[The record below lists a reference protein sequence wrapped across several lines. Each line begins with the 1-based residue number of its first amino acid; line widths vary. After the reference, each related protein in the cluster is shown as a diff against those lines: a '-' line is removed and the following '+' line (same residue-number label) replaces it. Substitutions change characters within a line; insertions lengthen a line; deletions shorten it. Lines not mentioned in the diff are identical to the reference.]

1 MKWFFSQSASHAHRV
16 QRQQR
21 QQREQQWN
29 DLRRHLQLSTGNY
42 SEIFWNSNRHGN
54 RVEV

>member
-1 MKWFFSQSASHAHRV
+1 MHFSQSASHAHRV